1 MQLQGHLLSDPSPQ
15 VGVRAGRGVF
25 YVLPKTNVDRPRVPT
40 IVEMPNSGF
49 ICEYVEVYTELAHV
63 LQRRS
68 QTGSEAMLVF
78 PSRGTRQG

>member
-1 MQLQGHLLSDPSPQ
+1 MQLQGHLLSGPSPQ

-49 ICEYVEVYTELAHV
+49 ICEYVEV
-63 LQRRS
+63 
-68 QTGSEAMLVF
+68 
-78 PSRGTRQG
+78 